1 MVVAEFAEGSE
12 ELQTP
17 VELPAGADE
26 RGRLR
31 APFYAPCLP
40 GGSLMF
46 EESFD
51 V

>member
-1 MVVAEFAEGSE
+1 MVVAEFTEGSE
-12 ELQTP
+12 QLQTP

-31 APFYAPCLP
+31 APFYAPICDV
-40 GGSLMF
+40 GGTIC
-46 EESFD
+46 D